1 LHLYIK
7 CICNIIAFMN
17 PKTLIAELMAADLTQ
32 KEIER
37 RTGVDQST
45 ISGLHTGKRG
55 KRISYEVMVK
65 LQALHDEVV
74 SHNKA
79 AA

>member
-1 LHLYIK
+1 
-7 CICNIIAFMN
+7 MN
-17 PKTLIAELMAADLTQ
+17 PQKLIADLMGANLTQ

-37 RTGVDQST
+37 RTGIDQST

-65 LQALHDEVV
+65 LQALHDELLKSTNPAVLPEGARQ
-74 SHNKA
+74 S
-79 AA
+79 

>member
-1 LHLYIK
+1 MG
-7 CICNIIAFMN
+7 FMN
-17 PKTLIAELMAADLTQ
+17 PQTLIAELMGANLTQ

-65 LQALHDEVV
+65 LQALHDEVMI
-74 SHNKA
+74 SRKMEA
-79 AA
+79 

>member
-1 LHLYIK
+1 M
-7 CICNIIAFMN
+7 NFMN
-17 PKTLIAELMAADLTQ
+17 PQKLIADLMGANLTQ

-37 RTGVDQST
+37 RTGIDQST

-65 LQALHDEVV
+65 LQALHDELLKSTNPAV
-74 SHNKA
+74 
-79 AA
+79 

>member
-1 LHLYIK
+1 MGY
-7 CICNIIAFMN
+7 MN
-17 PKTLIAELMAADLTQ
+17 PQTLIAELMGANLTQ

-65 LQALHDEVV
+65 LQALHDEVM
-74 SHNKA
+74 NLRKMEA
-79 AA
+79 